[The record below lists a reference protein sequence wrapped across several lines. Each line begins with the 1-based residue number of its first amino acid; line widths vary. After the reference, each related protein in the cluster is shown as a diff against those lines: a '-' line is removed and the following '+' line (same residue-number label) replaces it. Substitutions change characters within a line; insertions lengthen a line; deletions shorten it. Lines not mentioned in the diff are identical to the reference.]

1 MKILSSLNFLFSL
14 ISLKATELYKNT
26 VHYWPFE
33 EVSNRSVI
41 DYTGYNDGRL
51 RGSFNI
57 ITGIVGA
64 ALEISGNS
72 SWVDFGVLPSLC
84 INHPETCRSGFTI
97 ALWLKIQGFQN
108 NRIILQLGQHRFSRG
123 LTIWTQRSL
132 RKNIGF
138 STNTLNRKYYW
149 MLEWKNDNWNHIA
162 LKWDN
167 RAGSL
172 RIYFNCTLAKV
183 VNKSKKATPLKD
195 NKPSR
200 LTLGASHAKKNHMKL
215 MVDEFAIWNHTV
227 SDDLLCKVFRIHS
240 G

>member
-1 MKILSSLNFLFSL
+1 
-14 ISLKATELYKNT
+14 
-26 VHYWPFE
+26 
-33 EVSNRSVI
+33 
-41 DYTGYNDGRL
+41 
-51 RGSFNI
+51 
-57 ITGIVGA
+57 
-64 ALEISGNS
+64 
-72 SWVDFGVLPSLC
+72 
-84 INHPETCRSGFTI
+84 
-97 ALWLKIQGFQN
+97 
-108 NRIILQLGQHRFSRG
+108 
-123 LTIWTQRSL
+123 
-132 RKNIGF
+132 
-138 STNTLNRKYYW
+138 

-183 VNKSKKATPLKD
+183 VNKSKKATPLED

-227 SDDLLCKVFRIHS
+227 SDDLLCKVFRIRS